1 MENPCNPSAAL
12 VFFQMRDV
20 VSSNKNFSNF
30 EKHEIWFE
38 EAQTVWADS
47 KSSEFYDSDH
57 SENEERFIRVGISKK
72 LSVLLIVFCE
82 PDHTEI
88 VRIISAR
95 KATKKEREQYEER
108 I

>member
-1 MENPCNPSAAL
+1 
-12 VFFQMRDV
+12 MRFTWDD
-20 VSSNKNFSNF
+20 NKNFSNF
-30 EKHEIWFE
+30 EKHEVWFE

-57 SENEERFIRVGISKK
+57 SENEERFIRVGISKN
-72 LSVLLIVFCE
+72 LNVLLIVFCE
-82 PDHTEI
+82 PDNSEI

-95 KATKKEREQYEER
+95 KATKKERELYEEG

>member
-1 MENPCNPSAAL
+1 
-12 VFFQMRDV
+12 MRFTWDD
-20 VSSNKNFSNF
+20 NKNCSNF
-30 EKHEIWFE
+30 EKHEVWFE

-57 SENEERFIRVGISKK
+57 SDDEERFIRVGISRKFN
-72 LSVLLIVFCE
+72 VLLIVFCE
-82 PDHTEI
+82 PDNGEI

-95 KATKKEREQYEER
+95 KATKKERELYEER